1 MKKEV
6 SSLPYKEGNK
16 SFNSS
21 LPSKPL
27 TTVTTSFH
35 RLHDGALLYV
45 PLKTTSTLTVMTL
58 TEIRPIQVIICEE
71 KGMEC
76 GVLESVIHKII
87 LY

>member
-6 SSLPYKEGNK
+6 SSLPYKEGNE

-27 TTVTTSFH
+27 TTVITTFH
-35 RLHDGALLYV
+35 RIHDVALLYV
-45 PLKTTSTLTVMTL
+45 PLKTINTLTVMTL

-76 GVLESVIHKII
+76 GVLE
-87 LY
+87 